1 MLHTPQN
8 GIQWLVD
15 DSFYPP
21 WAQHPDEQS
30 DLLLALQNSLNDTS
44 VNVEAESSD
53 PTAASSHLAA
63 PVQRPTAGCSKQ
75 RPKPPAPKNI
85 LIKRKGV
92 YFYEYA
98 EMKMKQGKAASVS
111 ECKLLWDN
119 EVGKKYCYLGEWK
132 CAVEEIVDLTATSTV
147 YQ

>member
-44 VNVEAESSD
+44 VNVED

-92 YFYEYA
+92 DFDAYA
-98 EMKMKQGKAASVS
+98 EMKMKQGEAASLY
-111 ECKLLWDN
+111 ECRLLWDK
-119 EVGKKYCYLGEWK
+119 EVGKKYCWKGTWK
-132 CAVEEIVDLTATSTV
+132 CEVEEKVFLTVADSTV